1 MSAMTNHE
9 LADFVVNLT
18 IDMGDDPEEIE
29 EARTE
34 LEARLDN
41 EPDEFFRGVIEKL
54 ALTLDDYQN

>member
-1 MSAMTNHE
+1 MPAITNHD
-9 LADFVVNLT
+9 LTNLVINLT

-29 EARTE
+29 EARAE